1 MTRPCS
7 IILCQLLCFIL
18 LSLLTANSYSQNLSW
33 PGGYILP
40 AKDYVIS
47 TQSDLPLT
55 IKTDYDILDF
65 TKEMNI
71 NLSEAA
77 NIKQVI
83 DQGIAL
89 QWQFPD
95 RAMYLLDSAFRK
107 SILSGY
113 PTGAAMSKIQ
123 MGLTLLGQGA
133 FDSSMEKFKEAYPY
147 ILRSSTKNMLI
158 SALYINIGASYSYQN
173 KFEKAFEYYYAILQ
187 YMLRHPSDKYNLIM
201 TYNNIADVLIRMEQY
216 KQAEYYLNIGE
227 QLMLKEKTEDIYG
240 FIWSNKADLALAR
253 KDFETCARYRK
264 KAMDIS
270 IKHKEIEVQQS
281 IYLVEAK
288 YYLATNQPEKAI
300 VSLKKIMK
308 ASEATY
314 PLYSLIAPYYTLGI
328 AYCKAHDYRNA
339 ELVLVKALEKANK
352 TGILTD
358 KLKALATLTTVYTEQ
373 GRYKDAILQQR
384 NYINLQDSINSIEKL
399 KIVNELE
406 VKFRT
411 AEKDKK
417 IIEKQLLIEKQKR
430 DLDHKSLQ
438 MSRVIIITIV
448 IVIVCIALYLSLKA
462 KNKIVA
468 MKAQMEGEEN
478 ERSRIARDLHDGIG
492 GQLAVIKMILS
503 SWPEEKKKHVV
514 SLLNET
520 SEQVRQTA
528 HNLMPDFIKGIEL
541 EEALTLFVES
551 HNHNFPQLKI
561 ELQIYCKLNIAD
573 HASKL
578 SIYRMLQ
585 EILQNIVNH
594 AKASVAVIQVFE
606 QQGKFQLLIEDNGIG
621 FDKTKVKA
629 GLGLSNLE
637 ARVRMLNGKI
647 QINSS
652 PGRGTTINIEISK

>member
-1 MTRPCS
+1 LATK
-7 IILCQLLCFIL
+7 
-18 LSLLTANSYSQNLSW
+18 AYSQNLLW
-33 PGGYILP
+33 ANGYGLP
-40 AKDYVIS
+40 AGAYTVS
-47 TQSDLPLT
+47 TQSDLPLPIQT
-55 IKTDYDILDF
+55 GDDILEF
-65 TKEMNI
+65 TKEMDISLSQKTNI
-71 NLSEAA
+71 QQL
-77 NIKQVI
+77 I
-83 DQGIAL
+83 DQGKEL

-95 RAMYLLDSAFRK
+95 RAMVLLDSALRE
-107 SILSGY
+107 SIFSGY
-113 PTGAAMSKIQ
+113 ATGAAMSKIQ
-123 MGLTLLGQGA
+123 TGLTLLGQGD
-133 FDSSMEKFKEAYPY
+133 FDASMEEFKKAYPY
-147 ILRSSTKNMLI
+147 ILRSSVKRRLI

-173 KFEKAFEYYYAILQ
+173 KFEKAFEYYYAVLQ
-187 YMLRHPSDKYNLIM
+187 YMLVHPSDKYNLIM

-240 FIWSNKADLALAR
+240 FIWSNKADLALAQ
-253 KDFETCARYRK
+253 KDLETCIHYCM

-270 IKHKEIEVQQS
+270 IKYKEIEVQQS
-281 IYLVEAK
+281 VYLVEAK

-339 ELVLVKALEKANK
+339 ELVLVKALEKAQK

-358 KLKALATLTTVYTEQ
+358 KLKALATLTTVYSEQ

-384 NYINLQDSINSIEKL
+384 NYINLRDSINSIEKL

-430 DLDHKSLQ
+430 DLDQKNLQ
-438 MSRVIIITIV
+438 MSRVMIIAIIIV
-448 IVIVCIALYLSLKA
+448 VVCIALYFSLKA

-503 SWPEEKKKHVV
+503 SWPEEKKKQVV

-541 EEALTLFVES
+541 EEALTLYVES
-551 HNHNFPQLKI
+551 LNHNFPQLKI
-561 ELQIYCKLNIAD
+561 DLQIYCKFNIAD
-573 HASKL
+573 HTSKL
-578 SIYRMLQ
+578 SIYRMVQ
-585 EILQNIVNH
+585 EILQNIINH

-606 QQGKFQLLIEDNGIG
+606 QHGKFQLLIEDNGIG
-621 FDKTKVKA
+621 FDKDKVKA

-637 ARVRMLNGKI
+637 ARVRMLHGKI

>member
-1 MTRPCS
+1 LIQPCS
-7 IILCQLLCFIL
+7 IIFSRLCFLL
-18 LSLLTANSYSQNLSW
+18 LSLLATKAYSQNLLW
-33 PGGYILP
+33 ANGYGLP
-40 AKDYVIS
+40 AGAYTVS
-47 TQSDLPLT
+47 TQSDLPLPIQT
-55 IKTDYDILDF
+55 GDDILEF
-65 TKEMNI
+65 TKEMDISLSQKTNI
-71 NLSEAA
+71 QQL
-77 NIKQVI
+77 I
-83 DQGIAL
+83 DQGKEL

-95 RAMYLLDSAFRK
+95 RAMVLLDSALRE
-107 SILSGY
+107 SIFSGY
-113 PTGAAMSKIQ
+113 ATGAAMSKIQ
-123 MGLTLLGQGA
+123 TGLTLLGQGD
-133 FDSSMEKFKEAYPY
+133 FDASMEEFKKAYPY
-147 ILRSSTKNMLI
+147 ILRSSVKRRLI

-173 KFEKAFEYYYAILQ
+173 KFEKAFEYYYAVLQ
-187 YMLRHPSDKYNLIM
+187 YMLVHPSDKYNLIM

-240 FIWSNKADLALAR
+240 FIWSNKADLALAQ
-253 KDFETCARYRK
+253 KDLETCIHYCM

-270 IKHKEIEVQQS
+270 IKYKEIEVQQS
-281 IYLVEAK
+281 VYLVEAK

-339 ELVLVKALEKANK
+339 ELVLVKALEKAQK

-358 KLKALATLTTVYTEQ
+358 KLKALATLTTVYSEQ

-384 NYINLQDSINSIEKL
+384 NYINLRDSINSIEKL

-430 DLDHKSLQ
+430 DLDQKNLQ
-438 MSRVIIITIV
+438 MSRVMIIAIIIV
-448 IVIVCIALYLSLKA
+448 VVCIALYFSLKA

-503 SWPEEKKKHVV
+503 SWPEEKKKQVV

-541 EEALTLFVES
+541 EEALTLYVES
-551 HNHNFPQLKI
+551 LNHNFPQLKI
-561 ELQIYCKLNIAD
+561 DLQIYCKFNIAD
-573 HASKL
+573 HTSKL
-578 SIYRMLQ
+578 SIYRMVQ
-585 EILQNIVNH
+585 EILQNIINH

-606 QQGKFQLLIEDNGIG
+606 QHGKFQLLIEDNGIG
-621 FDKTKVKA
+621 FDKDKVKA

-637 ARVRMLNGKI
+637 ARVRMLHGKI

>member
-1 MTRPCS
+1 M
-7 IILCQLLCFIL
+7 
-18 LSLLTANSYSQNLSW
+18 
-33 PGGYILP
+33 
-40 AKDYVIS
+40 
-47 TQSDLPLT
+47 
-55 IKTDYDILDF
+55 
-65 TKEMNI
+65 
-71 NLSEAA
+71 
-77 NIKQVI
+77 
-83 DQGIAL
+83 
-89 QWQFPD
+89 
-95 RAMYLLDSAFRK
+95 
-107 SILSGY
+107 
-113 PTGAAMSKIQ
+113 
-123 MGLTLLGQGA
+123 
-133 FDSSMEKFKEAYPY
+133 
-147 ILRSSTKNMLI
+147 
-158 SALYINIGASYSYQN
+158 
-173 KFEKAFEYYYAILQ
+173 
-187 YMLRHPSDKYNLIM
+187 
-201 TYNNIADVLIRMEQY
+201 
-216 KQAEYYLNIGE
+216 
-227 QLMLKEKTEDIYG
+227 
-240 FIWSNKADLALAR
+240 
-253 KDFETCARYRK
+253 
-264 KAMDIS
+264 
-270 IKHKEIEVQQS
+270 
-281 IYLVEAK
+281 
-288 YYLATNQPEKAI
+288 
-300 VSLKKIMK
+300 
-308 ASEATY
+308 
-314 PLYSLIAPYYTLGI
+314 
-328 AYCKAHDYRNA
+328 
-339 ELVLVKALEKANK
+339 
-352 TGILTD
+352 
-358 KLKALATLTTVYTEQ
+358 
-373 GRYKDAILQQR
+373 
-384 NYINLQDSINSIEKL
+384 
-399 KIVNELE
+399 
-406 VKFRT
+406 KFRT

-438 MSRVIIITIV
+438 MSRVIIITII

-492 GQLAVIKMILS
+492 SQLAVIKMILS

-606 QQGKFQLLIEDNGIG
+606 QQGKIQLLIEDNGIG

>member
-1 MTRPCS
+1 
-7 IILCQLLCFIL
+7 
-18 LSLLTANSYSQNLSW
+18 LSLLATKAYSQNLLW
-33 PGGYILP
+33 ANGYGLP
-40 AKDYVIS
+40 AGAYTVS
-47 TQSDLPLT
+47 TQSDLPLPIQT
-55 IKTDYDILDF
+55 GDDILEF
-65 TKEMNI
+65 TKEMDISLSQKTNI
-71 NLSEAA
+71 QQL
-77 NIKQVI
+77 I
-83 DQGIAL
+83 DQGKEL

-95 RAMYLLDSAFRK
+95 RAMVLLDSALRE
-107 SILSGY
+107 SIFSGY
-113 PTGAAMSKIQ
+113 ATGAAMSKIQ
-123 MGLTLLGQGA
+123 TGLTLLGQGD
-133 FDSSMEKFKEAYPY
+133 FDASMEEFKKAYPY
-147 ILRSSTKNMLI
+147 ILRSSVKRRLI

-173 KFEKAFEYYYAILQ
+173 KFEKAFEYYYAVLQ
-187 YMLRHPSDKYNLIM
+187 YMLVHPSDKYNLIM

-240 FIWSNKADLALAR
+240 FIWSNKADLALAQ
-253 KDFETCARYRK
+253 KDLETCIHYCM

-270 IKHKEIEVQQS
+270 IKYKEIEVQQS
-281 IYLVEAK
+281 VYLVEAK

-339 ELVLVKALEKANK
+339 ELVLVKALEKAQK

-358 KLKALATLTTVYTEQ
+358 KLKALATLTTVYSEQ

-384 NYINLQDSINSIEKL
+384 NYINLRDSINSIEKL

-430 DLDHKSLQ
+430 DLDQKNLQ
-438 MSRVIIITIV
+438 MSRVMIIAIIIV
-448 IVIVCIALYLSLKA
+448 VVCIALYFSLKA

-503 SWPEEKKKHVV
+503 SWPEEKKKQVV

-541 EEALTLFVES
+541 EEALTLYVES
-551 HNHNFPQLKI
+551 LNHNFPQLKI
-561 ELQIYCKLNIAD
+561 DLQIYCKFNIAD
-573 HASKL
+573 HTSKL
-578 SIYRMLQ
+578 SIYRMVQ
-585 EILQNIVNH
+585 EILQNIINH

-606 QQGKFQLLIEDNGIG
+606 QHGKFQLLIEDNGIG
-621 FDKTKVKA
+621 FDKDKVKA

-637 ARVRMLNGKI
+637 ARVRMLHGKI

>member
-1 MTRPCS
+1 
-7 IILCQLLCFIL
+7 
-18 LSLLTANSYSQNLSW
+18 LSLVATKSYSQNLLWYS
-33 PGGYILP
+33 GYALP
-40 AKDYVIS
+40 AGTYTV
-47 TQSDLPLT
+47 QSDLPLPIQT
-55 IKTDYDILDF
+55 SDDILDF
-65 TKEMNI
+65 TKEMDISLNQTTNI
-71 NLSEAA
+71 QQL
-77 NIKQVI
+77 I
-83 DQGIAL
+83 DQGKEL

-95 RAMYLLDSAFRK
+95 RAMVLLDSAFRE
-107 SILSGY
+107 SIFSGY
-113 PTGAAMSKIQ
+113 TTGAAMSKIQ
-123 MGLTLLGQGA
+123 MGLTLLGQGD
-133 FDSSMEKFKEAYPY
+133 FDASMKEFKKAYPY
-147 ILRSSTKNMLI
+147 ILRSSIKRRLL
-158 SALYINIGASYSYQN
+158 SALYINVGASYSYQN
-173 KFEKAFEYYYAILQ
+173 KFEKAFEYYYAVLQ
-187 YMLRHPSDKYNLIM
+187 YMLVHPSDKYNLIM

-240 FIWSNKADLALAR
+240 FIWSNKADLALAQ
-253 KDFETCARYRK
+253 KDFETCTHYCK

-270 IKHKEIEVQQS
+270 IKYREIEVQQS
-281 IYLVEAK
+281 IYLVGAK

-339 ELVLVKALEKANK
+339 ELVLVKALEKAQK

-358 KLKALATLTTVYTEQ
+358 KLKALATLTTVYFEQ
-373 GRYKDAILQQR
+373 GRYKEAILQQR

-430 DLDHKSLQ
+430 DLDHKNLQ
-438 MSRVIIITIV
+438 MSRVMIIAIIIV
-448 IVIVCIALYLSLKA
+448 VVCIALYFSLKA

-503 SWPEEKKKHVV
+503 SWPEEKKKQVI

-541 EEALTLFVES
+541 EEALTLYVES
-551 HNHNFPQLKI
+551 LNHNFPQLKI
-561 ELQIYCKLNIAD
+561 DLQIYCKFNIAD
-573 HASKL
+573 HTSKL
-578 SIYRMLQ
+578 SIYRMVQ
-585 EILQNIVNH
+585 EILQNIINH
-594 AKASVAVIQVFE
+594 AKASVAVIQIFE
-606 QQGKFQLLIEDNGIG
+606 QHGKFQLLIEDNGIG
-621 FDKTKVKA
+621 FDKDNVKA

-637 ARVRMLNGKI
+637 ARVRMLYGKI

>member
-1 MTRPCS
+1 
-7 IILCQLLCFIL
+7 
-18 LSLLTANSYSQNLSW
+18 
-33 PGGYILP
+33 
-40 AKDYVIS
+40 
-47 TQSDLPLT
+47 
-55 IKTDYDILDF
+55 
-65 TKEMNI
+65 
-71 NLSEAA
+71 
-77 NIKQVI
+77 
-83 DQGIAL
+83 
-89 QWQFPD
+89 
-95 RAMYLLDSAFRK
+95 
-107 SILSGY
+107 
-113 PTGAAMSKIQ
+113 
-123 MGLTLLGQGA
+123 
-133 FDSSMEKFKEAYPY
+133 
-147 ILRSSTKNMLI
+147 
-158 SALYINIGASYSYQN
+158 
-173 KFEKAFEYYYAILQ
+173 
-187 YMLRHPSDKYNLIM
+187 
-201 TYNNIADVLIRMEQY
+201 
-216 KQAEYYLNIGE
+216 
-227 QLMLKEKTEDIYG
+227 
-240 FIWSNKADLALAR
+240 
-253 KDFETCARYRK
+253 
-264 KAMDIS
+264 
-270 IKHKEIEVQQS
+270 
-281 IYLVEAK
+281 
-288 YYLATNQPEKAI
+288 
-300 VSLKKIMK
+300 
-308 ASEATY
+308 
-314 PLYSLIAPYYTLGI
+314 
-328 AYCKAHDYRNA
+328 
-339 ELVLVKALEKANK
+339 LVKALEKAHK

-373 GRYKDAILQQR
+373 GRYKEAILQQR

-438 MSRVIIITIV
+438 MSRVMIVTIIIV
-448 IVIVCIALYLSLKA
+448 VVCIALYLSLKA

-492 GQLAVIKMILS
+492 GQLAVIKMIMS
-503 SWPEEKKKHVV
+503 SWPEEKKKQVV

-541 EEALTLFVES
+541 EEALTLYVES
-551 HNHNFPQLKI
+551 LNRNFPQLKI
-561 ELQIYCKLNIAD
+561 ELQIYCKFNIAD

-578 SIYRMLQ
+578 SVYRMLQ

-621 FDKTKVKA
+621 FDKDSVKT

-637 ARVRMLNGKI
+637 ARVRMLHGKI

>member
-1 MTRPCS
+1 MPTG
-7 IILCQLLCFIL
+7 IY
-18 LSLLTANSYSQNLSW
+18 A
-33 PGGYILP
+33 
-40 AKDYVIS
+40 VS
-47 TQSDLPLT
+47 TPSELPLT
-55 IKTDYDILDF
+55 IRADYDILDF

-71 NLSEAA
+71 NLSESRS
-77 NIKQVI
+77 IKQII
-83 DQGIAL
+83 DQAIVL

-95 RAMYLLDSAFRK
+95 SAMHLLDSAFRK
-107 SILSGY
+107 SILAGY
-113 PTGAAMSKIQ
+113 PTGAAMSRIQ
-123 MGLTLLGQGA
+123 MGLTLLGQGD
-133 FDSSMEKFKEAYPY
+133 FDASMEEFKEAYPF
-147 ILRSSTKNMLI
+147 ILRSSTKRMLL

-216 KQAEYYLNIGE
+216 KQAEYYLNTGE

-240 FIWSNKADLALAR
+240 FIWSNKADLALAQ
-253 KDFETCARYRK
+253 KDFETCSRYRK

-270 IKHKEIEVQQS
+270 IKYKEIEVQQS
-281 IYLVEAK
+281 IYLVKSK

-300 VSLKKIMK
+300 TSLKKIMK

-328 AYCKAHDYRNA
+328 AYCNAHDYKNA
-339 ELVLVKALEKANK
+339 ELVLVKALKKAHK

-384 NYINLQDSINSIEKL
+384 NYINLQDSINNIEKL
-399 KIVNELE
+399 KVVNELE

-417 IIEKQLLIEKQKR
+417 IIEKQLLIEKQER
-430 DLDHKSLQ
+430 DLDHKNLQ
-438 MSRVIIITIV
+438 MSRVMIVTII
-448 IVIVCIALYLSLKA
+448 IVIVCIALYFSLKA

-528 HNLMPDFIKGIEL
+528 HNLMPDFIKGIAL
-541 EEALTLFVES
+541 EEALTLYVES
-551 HNHNFPQLKI
+551 LNHNFPQLKI
-561 ELQIYCKLNIAD
+561 DLQVYCKFTIAD
-573 HASKL
+573 HTSKL

-585 EILQNIVNH
+585 EVLQNIINH

-606 QQGKFQLLIEDNGIG
+606 KQGKFQLLIEDDGIG
-621 FDKTKVKA
+621 FDKNSVKT

-652 PGRGTTINIEISK
+652 PERGTTINIEISK